1 MICTNGTDL
10 SLSIVTPGIYSSLC
24 FIYAY
29 IVDFIF
35 GAEITF
41 CLISTFLTVAS
52 IFLAVAT
59 GADFTTTGA
68 LTTTGA
74 GAYLAW
80 TAFTGFY
87 AGAVTIFTC
96 GAAILA

>member
-35 GAEITF
+35 GATTFTGAAITF

-68 LTTTGA
+68 LTTFGA

-80 TAFTGFY
+80 TAFTGF
-87 AGAVTIFTC
+87 
-96 GAAILA
+96 